1 MNLVFDSGEYGFSLK
16 DCKTAKDVI
25 DIFKSKDS
33 NINRLFIRSAEAKT
47 NFYAADI
54 DPVTGD
60 VVNEI
65 NSNLDLD
72 APLSIIDVRINLD
85 DFHNISLYLCTEGK
99 K

>member
-1 MNLVFDSGEYGFSLK
+1 MNLVFNSGEYGFSLK

-33 NINRLFIRSAEAKT
+33 NINRLFIRSAEVKT
-47 NFYAADI
+47 NFYTADI
-54 DPVTGD
+54 DPVTGE

-72 APLSIIDVRINLD
+72 APLSITDVRIYLD
-85 DFHNISLYLCTEGK
+85 EFHNISLYLCTEAK